1 MGEQGTM
8 ANILYWR
15 TNCEAELRATVQK
28 KKLTVDGEAHN
39 ISDAMALMDDTD
51 HNCIITASYTELG
64 ESLADVLTMMS
75 LFRKENINVLFL
87 DTGISLLSA
96 EGETLENALMTWCGH
111 VVQQERQL
119 RAASRRAYPLRSRGR
134 PPVTVTPTQVREAR
148 KRLSISQTAR
158 WFGIGESTVKKLQR
172 LANEQSL
179 H

>member
-1 MGEQGTM
+1 MM

-15 TNCEAELRATVQK
+15 TNCAAELRATVQK
-28 KKLTVDGEAHN
+28 TNLTVDNEAHN
-39 ISDAMALMDDTD
+39 LCDVMASMDDTD

-75 LFRKENINVLFL
+75 LFRQEDINVLFL

-96 EGETLENALMTWCGH
+96 EGESLENTLMTWCGH
-111 VVQQERQL
+111 VVQQERQR

-134 PPVTVTPTQVREAR
+134 PPVTVTPAQVRDAR
-148 KRLSISQTAR
+148 KTLSISQTAR
-158 WFGIGESTVKKLQR
+158 RLGIGVSSVKRLQKM
-172 LANEQSL
+172 ANEPSL